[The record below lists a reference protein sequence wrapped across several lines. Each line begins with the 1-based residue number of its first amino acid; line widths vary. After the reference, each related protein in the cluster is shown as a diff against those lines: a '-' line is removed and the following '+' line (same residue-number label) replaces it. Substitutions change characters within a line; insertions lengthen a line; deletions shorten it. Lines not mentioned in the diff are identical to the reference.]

1 MLTSDL
7 IKLNNLQLAGKLVSD
22 ELLLGIQTSKRS
34 GIGTEF
40 EQYRHYVPGD
50 DPKRID
56 WKLFARTN
64 HYLVRESATESNQQ
78 VRLLIDLSGSMNYA
92 EGGIN
97 RLQYAKI
104 LLASLAYLSNRQ
116 RDQLSLYALE
126 QGTVQPM
133 VPAGSRHGP
142 SSRFQKIVS
151 TLQTATATGAWE
163 NRAGSVPEFGRKQA
177 EMLIIVSDFLQ
188 VDDEWV
194 QLIQSVAGP
203 RREIV
208 LFQLLGDQEIDF
220 SMRGFYRF
228 QDLETGAS
236 IELQADAIR
245 DTVRERASAYLTNLE
260 ESLRIPHVRLIRV
273 RLSDPI
279 ALVLKQFLLTLKS
292 LRFIVVLRFT
302 VSSPTD
308 STFFA

>member
-1 MLTSDL
+1 MTTIDL

-78 VRLLIDLSGSMNYA
+78 IRLLLDLSGSMNY
-92 EGGIN
+92 EESGIS

-116 RDQLSLYALE
+116 GDQLSLYALQ
-126 QGTVQPM
+126 QGTVQPL
-133 VPAGSRHGP
+133 VPAGKQA
-142 SSRFQKIVS
+142 FQKIVS
-151 TLQTATATGAWE
+151 TLQAATASGTWE
-163 NRAGSVPEFGRKQA
+163 NQAGSVPEFSRKQA
-177 EMLIIVSDFLQ
+177 EMLIIASDFLQ
-188 VDDEWV
+188 VSDEWV
-194 QLIQSVAGP
+194 RLIQSVAGP

-208 LFQLLGDQEIDF
+208 IFQLLGDQEVDF
-220 SMRGFYRF
+220 SLRGFYRF
-228 QDLETGAS
+228 QDLETGATL
-236 IELQADAIR
+236 ELQADAIR
-245 DTVRERASAYLTNLE
+245 DTVRERATDYLTNLE
-260 ESLRIPHVRLIRV
+260 ENLRIPHVRLIRV

-279 ALVLKQFLLTLKS
+279 ALVLKQFLT
-292 LRFIVVLRFT
+292 
-302 VSSPTD
+302 
-308 STFFA
+308 